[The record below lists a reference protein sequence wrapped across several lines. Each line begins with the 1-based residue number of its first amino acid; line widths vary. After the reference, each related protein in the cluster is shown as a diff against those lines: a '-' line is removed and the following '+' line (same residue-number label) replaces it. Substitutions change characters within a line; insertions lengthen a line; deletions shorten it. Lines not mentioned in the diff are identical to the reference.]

1 LLASAKGGSYGAADF
16 GAGAR
21 ATAPSSIEKVRVSVT
36 FRKIAVA
43 AGLLLAA
50 GGCAHSGDITAQG
63 ITAVRTACPEVGI
76 PAGTGDI
83 TLFNPATSHDESALD
98 VSATMTDV
106 RSTCDSSG
114 EQVITNVTFRVDATR
129 TRTDGARDVTLPYYI
144 AVVQGGSQ
152 VVAKRTGAVGV
163 HFDAG
168 QARASTTGQASAR
181 VDRAAATL
189 PEDIRRDLTR
199 PRKAGQEDAAVDP
212 LSRPK
217 IREAVQRATFQA
229 LVGFQLTE
237 DQLKYNAT
245 R

>member
-1 LLASAKGGSYGAADF
+1 MVPPISGPARTCFGPLLV
-16 GAGAR
+16 
-21 ATAPSSIEKVRVSVT
+21 EKVRVPVT
-36 FRKIAVA
+36 LRKIAVA
-43 AGLLLAA
+43 AGLLLAV
-50 GGCAHSGDITAQG
+50 GGCAHGTGDITAQG

-106 RSTCDSSG
+106 RSTCDSTG
-114 EQVITNVTFRVDATR
+114 PQVVTTVSFRVDAMR
-129 TRTDGARDVTLPYYI
+129 THTEGARDVTLPYYI

-152 VVAKRTGAVGV
+152 VVAKRTGSVAV

-168 QARASTTGQASAR
+168 QARASTSGQASAR

-189 PEDIRRDLTR
+189 PEDIRRELTK